1 MTEPIHHEDVVRD
14 TLAEAWNLFQ
24 ADFVLYILAGIV
36 TIAVSIVSL
45 GLLSGVVSV
54 GFVKLVEKRRR
65 GEEASPTDVFDGFS
79 QFGECLVASAL
90 IGLGIFIG
98 LFLFVL
104 PGLLFGLAMIF
115 TYPAIAIDNENATG
129 GMAKSF
135 SIISENFA
143 LAAMFLV
150 IVVVLS
156 SLGSAVVFGMLL
168 VLPFNLILLTLAY
181 HRLTY
186 HRLDRG

>member
-14 TLAEAWNLFQ
+14 TLSEAWSLFQ
-24 ADFVLYILAGIV
+24 EDFVLYMLAGVI

-65 GEEASPTDVFDGFS
+65 GEEANPTDVFDGFS
-79 QFGECLVASAL
+79 QLGESLLASVL
-90 IGLGIFIG
+90 IGLGVFIG
-98 LFLFVL
+98 LLFFVL

-115 TYPAIAIDNENATG
+115 TYPAIAIDNESATG
-129 GMAKSF
+129 GMARSF

-156 SLGSAVVFGMLL
+156 SIGGAVVFGTVL

-181 HRLTY
+181 HRLNV
-186 HRLDRG
+186 D